1 MTSTF
6 FKTLVFLEETLIQDA
21 EKKSRKMALPVLN
34 RLIAFVESGVVV
46 DSEIEKF
53 ILKNFRLT
61 STEITKKWNEI
72 NYDRV
77 KSKDTIRGQV
87 SVLNRYFSSLFDIT
101 ADALNEAFVTDN
113 ADVLMRLS
121 DILTAFDIGD
131 FNIAERFPILQRY
144 LPDDSTASVYTVEEC
159 AKEVN
164 FLKTLDKSI
173 IEGMLAELDKDKLIY
188 VLQSI
193 REPLLTN
200 YYKKSE
206 DTTSKQKLC
215 CINQRKVEFY
225 KAFSVVKPKQLRPV
239 DNIEAPKR
247 EESGVEPDVAELP
260 PEEAVVLEET
270 PEGTQSALLLPVE
283 LETILNNGL
292 NRYQSLSME
301 QKLAI
306 VNKSTAESKQRC
318 KEFFKLFSED
328 GFKDYLNSL
337 NIYDILCELKHYT
350 NFGEGVVKN
359 ADE

>member
-1 MTSTF
+1 MCNTF
-6 FKTLVFLEETLIQDA
+6 FKTLSFLEKNLLQDGA
-21 EKKSRKMALPVLN
+21 ERSHKMAASVLN

-101 ADALNEAFVTDN
+101 ADALNEAFVTEN

-164 FLKTLDKSI
+164 FLKTLDKSV
-173 IEGMLAELDKDKLIY
+173 IEGMIAELDQDKLVY
-188 VLQSI
+188 VMQSI

-200 YYKKSE
+200 FYKKSE
-206 DTTSKQKLC
+206 GTSSKQKLC
-215 CINQRKVEFY
+215 SVNQRKVAFY
-225 KAFSVVKPKQLRPV
+225 KAFSVTKPKQLRPAE
-239 DNIEAPKR
+239 NIEAPR
-247 EESGVEPDVAELP
+247 RGESGAESERIDSVPDNGIEC
-260 PEEAVVLEET
+260 EET
-270 PEGTQSALLLPVE
+270 RQDIQSILCLPDRFE
-283 LETILNNGL
+283 DILNSGL
-292 NRYQSLSME
+292 ARYQSLSVE

-306 VNKSTAESKQRC
+306 ANKSTAESKQRC
-318 KEFFKLFSED
+318 KEFFELFSEY
-328 GFKDYLNSL
+328 GFKEYLNSL
-337 NIYDILCELKHYT
+337 NIHDIFFELKY
-350 NFGEGVVKN
+350 GSVI
-359 ADE
+359 